1 MGSEKVQ
8 KEKILGL
15 QKIRRPRMVVSL
27 GARVLFRLFCG
38 NFASLFLFYVFMCV
52 IFIGTIYIYKYGLFL
67 NGVQRTK
74 INLFLKEIM
83 VLLH

>member
-1 MGSEKVQ
+1 
-8 KEKILGL
+8 
-15 QKIRRPRMVVSL
+15 MVVSL

-74 INLFLKEIM
+74 YTFFFKRNYSIITLSLYRLYSK
-83 VLLH
+83 LHH

>member
-8 KEKILGL
+8 KAKILGL

-38 NFASLFLFYVFMCV
+38 NFASLFLFYVSMCV
-52 IFIGTIYIYKYGLFL
+52 IFIGTIYIYKYGLFKWSAK
-67 NGVQRTK
+67 NK
-74 INLFLKEIM
+74 NKLFKKEII